1 MHLAG
6 IYCLRTALQKAV
18 ALLGR
23 TDVAIRLASCSN
35 HCLRR
40 AIDHPALSSSPSTLT
55 FPYSLPPSETL
66 TQIAGLLDCRRP
78 QTFLLLNEEQEFREV
93 VQPTSRLRRE
103 FITALIPSSQLAS
116 SCLRPPRLAEHFIP
130 RALTDQRVFLYPI
143 SRLRR
148 TQSLSFLQTE
158 HCSRGAV
165 RCIRFPFT
173 QSVPDNESSR

>member
-1 MHLAG
+1 MALQCALHLAG

-66 TQIAGLLDCRRP
+66 AQIAGTAGLPQTQRGSGIPNQPLDC
-78 QTFLLLNEEQEFREV
+78 V
-93 VQPTSRLRRE
+93 GE
-103 FITALIPSSQLAS
+103 FIAALVPSSQLPS

-130 RALTDQRVFLYPI
+130 RALTDQRVFLHPI

-148 TQSLSFLQTE
+148 TQSLSFLQAE

-165 RCIRFPFT
+165 RCILFPFT